1 MQRAASV
8 VLATVLGCSAALY
21 GQPAAFEPGEVV
33 KQYVDAYNKG
43 DARELGALFT
53 RNALRLGSDGRVFAG
68 RAEIEQDAVAA
79 LAGPRK
85 GSKAVIRV
93 GRTELITPEVAVIEG
108 AFEVTGLSSP
118 VTGRYIMTAL
128 RENGRWRIASLA
140 TAAPPA
146 TASK

>member
-8 VLATVLGCSAALY
+8 VVATVLGCSALY
-21 GQPAAFEPGEVV
+21 GQPAASEPGEVV
-33 KQYVDAYNKG
+33 KQYVEAYNKG
-43 DARELGALFT
+43 DARELGTLFT
-53 RNALRLGSDGRVFAG
+53 RNALRLGADGRVFAG

-93 GRTELITPEVAVIEG
+93 GRTELLTPEVAVIEG

-118 VTGRYIMTAL
+118 VTGRYVMTTL

-146 TASK
+146 SASK